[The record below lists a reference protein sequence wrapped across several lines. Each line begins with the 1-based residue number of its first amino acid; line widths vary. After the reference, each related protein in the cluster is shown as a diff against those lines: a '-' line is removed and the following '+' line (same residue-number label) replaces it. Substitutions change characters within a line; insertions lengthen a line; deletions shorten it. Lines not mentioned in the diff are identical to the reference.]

1 MNSRWTRR
9 RFVGAAAKT
18 SAIVVVPAWTLG
30 CSREPESAAGN
41 TVEDAVADDGLVLE
55 RVAYL
60 LFPFPAVGPEPY
72 RRVGA
77 AIEAAADADP
87 DTAALVSG
95 GLALLANE
103 AGRPWLDVDE
113 PGQIAILESIEGEPF
128 FDFVV
133 GTTKAQLFNDRT
145 IWSHI
150 GFDPGAPLN
159 DIDWLGDD

>member
-18 SAIVVVPAWTLG
+18 SAVVVVPAWTLG
-30 CSREPESAAGN
+30 CSREPEPAVPN
-41 TVEDAVADDGLVLE
+41 TAEDAGADDVLVLE
-55 RVAYL
+55 RIAYL

-72 RRVGA
+72 RRVA
-77 AIEAAADADP
+77 ATIEAAAEADP
-87 DTAALVSG
+87 ETATLVADGIAALTTAAR
-95 GLALLANE
+95 
-103 AGRPWLDVDE
+103 RPWLDVDE
-113 PGQIAILESIEGEPF
+113 PGQVAILESLEGEPF
-128 FDFVV
+128 FNFVI

-150 GFDPGAPLN
+150 GFDPNAPLN

>member
-18 SAIVVVPAWTLG
+18 SAVIVVPAWTLG
-30 CSREPESAAGN
+30 CSRDPEPADQH
-41 TVEDAVADDGLVLE
+41 TVENAAADDSRVLE

-60 LFPFPAVGPEPY
+60 LFPFPAVGPDPY
-72 RRVGA
+72 RRVAA
-77 AIEAAADADP
+77 AIEAAAEADP

-95 GLALLANE
+95 GLAAMANA
-103 AGRPWLDVDE
+103 AGQSWLDIDE
-113 PGQIAILESIEGEPF
+113 PGQIAILKSIEGEPF
-128 FDFVV
+128 FNFVI
-133 GTTKAQLFNDRT
+133 GTTKAQLFTDRT

-150 GFDPGAPLN
+150 GFDPNAPLN